1 MWLNWVITCTCLK
14 VPLHATSP
22 RQGLFILSNYRRGV
36 IFLCWPR
43 HCWSG
48 WICLDSLK
56 GPQWGH
62 TTLAKRDQ
70 IASNYA
76 EKTSS
81 AQGSKTATQRQ
92 KKPRLMELFQ
102 NRQNGRREAIRT
114 FKVTLRT
121 RKALVYRKQN
131 QNWGKPDDV
140 TSDATKSACASGNFH

>member
-1 MWLNWVITCTCLK
+1 MIE
-14 VPLHATSP
+14 
-22 RQGLFILSNYRRGV
+22 LSNYLYLLKSTTACNQPSVGPIHLEQISERCDISV
-36 IFLCWPR
+36 LPR

-48 WICLDSLK
+48 WMCLDSLR
-56 GPQWGH
+56 GPQWDH

-70 IASNYA
+70 ITSNYA

-140 TSDATKSACASGNFH
+140 RSDASKSACASGNFH